1 MWSLSPR
8 ASHPTSA
15 SDVRIEGSGFKSL
28 QSRRSKSSTA
38 GPALRAYLTLR
49 WR

>member
-1 MWSLSPR
+1 VTLASR
-8 ASHPTSA
+8 GQGSHPFSPG
-15 SDVRIEGSGFKSL
+15 RFKSP
-28 QSRRSKSSTA
+28 TA